1 MSILIKITALLFSIG
16 IMIYIY
22 NEEKN
27 YIYTSKKEY
36 QYLENIRISKK
47 DIINLFCD
55 KIEIEEN
62 TFTYDE
68 YEKLTYTDCKGS
80 YDRKFSSKKYLVEI
94 IDNRKFNII
103 NVDFFYKK
111 IKKGFYIYL
120 GLDPLII
127 TTLEDEFIVL
137 ELSKNY
143 DVEIYIKRY
152 VYEEGKAEFIKEL
165 YIDTD
170 TDLEEFFEIYTTN
183 ENKCMN
189 FLTDAFIKKMLE
201 IEQLGIYDLNIID
214 NKLYF
219 RIDNYS
225 FIDSE
230 VSGNNTSLDYKQ
242 RKVFKGNFLEKSKE
256 ESKYWYDNYAKIFKI
271 LSKLEE
277 LNL

>member
-22 NEEKN
+22 NEVKN
-27 YIYTSKKEY
+27 YIYISKKEY
-36 QYLENIRISKK
+36 QYLENISISKK

-80 YDRKFSSKKYLVEI
+80 YDRNFFSKKYFVETKN
-94 IDNRKFNII
+94 NRKFNII

-111 IKKGFYIYL
+111 IKKGFYISL
-120 GLDPLII
+120 GLDPLIM

-143 DVEIYIKRY
+143 DVEIYIRRY
-152 VYEEGKAEFIKEL
+152 VYDEGKAEFIKEL

-189 FLTDAFIKKMLE
+189 FLTDAFIKKMIE
-201 IEQLGIYDLNIID
+201 IEQLGIYDLNIIGD
-214 NKLYF
+214 KLYF
-219 RIDNYS
+219 RIDNYAFLHS
-225 FIDSE
+225 EAIAERIVLDSK
-230 VSGNNTSLDYKQ
+230 D
-242 RKVFKGNFLEKSKE
+242 RKIFKGNFLEKSKE